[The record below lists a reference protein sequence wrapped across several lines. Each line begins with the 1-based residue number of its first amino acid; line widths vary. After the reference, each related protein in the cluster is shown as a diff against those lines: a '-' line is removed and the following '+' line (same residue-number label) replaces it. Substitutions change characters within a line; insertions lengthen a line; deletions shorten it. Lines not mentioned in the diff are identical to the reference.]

1 MNDNLPCA
9 LCGVQELGRTSRANA
24 YVRVLAMVLLHRL
37 EPLNVF
43 DSASSSILDNEAWT
57 TLSTST
63 TWSGSSLI
71 VVSSG
76 LLWWCLEVD
85 GNETLEIH

>member
-9 LCGVQELGRTSRANA
+9 LCGAQELGRTSRATA

-43 DSASSSILDNEAWT
+43 NSASSSILDNEAWT
-57 TLSTST
+57 TLSKT
-63 TWSGSSLI
+63 TTGLEHLYL
-71 VVSSG
+71 
-76 LLWWCLEVD
+76 LLWLLVCCD
-85 GNETLEIH
+85 GAWR

>member
-1 MNDNLPCA
+1 MNDNLPRA
-9 LCGVQELGRTSRANA
+9 LCGAQELGKTSRATA

-43 DSASSSILDNEAWT
+43 NSASSSILDNEAWT

-63 TWSGSSLI
+63 TWSGSSLLI
-71 VVSSG
+71 VVASG
-76 LLWWCLEVD
+76 LL
-85 GNETLEIH
+85 